1 MHRRLLL
8 AVIIL
13 ISLTLGACGFHLR
26 GMQSANLPQ
35 AYQTLRFESGG
46 AVNTEIV
53 ALLQNA
59 LIERAGVRIA
69 NDKGLPVFVFMGERF
84 ERRVL
89 AVNVASGTATD
100 YLLIY
105 RLYYQLNDAKGK
117 VLLPRKLVYLQRDF
131 RYDPNDA
138 LGMSREEERLQ
149 YEMRLS
155 AVDRV
160 LLHLSH
166 MP

>member
-1 MHRRLLL
+1 ML
-8 AVIIL
+8 
-13 ISLTLGACGFHLR
+13 SACGFHLR
-26 GMQSANLPQ
+26 GTQSAELPA
-35 AYQTLRFESGG
+35 AYKAMRFEAGA
-46 AVNTEIV
+46 AVNTEIA

-59 LIERAGVRIA
+59 LIERAGVRFSD
-69 NDKGLPVFVFMGERF
+69 DKGVPAFVFLGESF

-100 YLLIY
+100 YLLVY
-105 RLYYQLNDAKGK
+105 RLYYQLNDARGK
-117 VLLPRKLVYLQRDF
+117 TVLPRKLVYLQRDF

-149 YEMRLS
+149 YELRLS

-160 LLHLSH
+160 LLHLNH
-166 MP
+166 MPE